1 MSSDELV
8 ADLKLAA
15 VAQEGTLPA
24 KAERPFAPVAPDAT
38 RATQATQPARAQAIF
53 FMLSPFSSG
62 RLGLAA
68 PPFPHLEAS
77 GAVRSSVAGR
87 TVVAWSGCAEVA
99 ADGVRGEVRSL
110 GDVEEAAAV
119 AV

>member
-15 VAQEGTLPA
+15 VAQDGTLPA

-38 RATQATQPARAQAIF
+38 RATQPTQPARAQAIF

-68 PPFPHLEAS
+68 PPFPTL
-77 GAVRSSVAGR
+77 
-87 TVVAWSGCAEVA
+87 
-99 ADGVRGEVRSL
+99 RSL
-110 GDVEEAAAV
+110 RCRSEIRCRSDRRSLVRLCRGSRRRCS
-119 AV
+119 